1 MKFAKILEAL
11 CFLAWLPVALLVNVL
26 LNAWAMS
33 KLWHWFAA
41 VQYGEG
47 PQLGA
52 WFGVAVIARLMLRN
66 ENDVQRALKKD
77 DDDAPSLWGIIKKSL
92 WGWAAILFALGTAWG
107 IGSMFH
113 WVQ

>member
-11 CFLAWLPVALLVNVL
+11 CYLAWLLVALLGDAL

-33 KLWHWFAA
+33 RLWHWFAA
-41 VQYGEG
+41 AQYGAG
-47 PQLGA
+47 PQLGV
-52 WFGVAVIARLMLRN
+52 WFGVAIIARLMLRH
-66 ENDVQRALKKD
+66 EDDVERTIKA
-77 DDDAPSLWGIIKKSL
+77 DDDAPSLGGVIKKSL
-92 WGWAAILFALGTAWG
+92 WSWAAILLTLGVAWG

>member
-11 CFLAWLPVALLVNVL
+11 CFLAWIPVALLGDVV

-47 PQLGA
+47 PQLGV
-52 WFGVAVIARLMLRN
+52 WYGVAIIARLMLVRKD
-66 ENDVQRALKKD
+66 DVERALKV
-77 DDDAPSLWGIIKKSL
+77 DDDAPSLWGVIKKSL
-92 WGWAAILFALGTAWG
+92 WGWAAILLMLGVAWS

-113 WVQ
+113 WVR

>member
-1 MKFAKILEAL
+1 MRFAKILEAL
-11 CFLAWLPVALLVNVL
+11 CFLAWLLVALLVDAL

-47 PQLGA
+47 PQLGV
-52 WFGVAVIARLMLRN
+52 WFGVAIIARLMLRN
-66 ENDVQRALKKD
+66 ENDERTLKR
-77 DDDAPSLWGIIKKSL
+77 DDDAPSLGGVIKKSL
-92 WGWAAILFALGTAWG
+92 WSGAAILFTLGAAWC

-113 WVQ
+113 WVR